1 MQVDV
6 CIEHIS
12 SLFFGSCNWEVYLD
26 MYGALVIPISI
37 FLVISFSHDYLPHKN
52 KKKCI
57 IWNTGLERNRRC
69 FEGKE
74 ENV

>member
-1 MQVDV
+1 MQVYV

-52 KKKCI
+52 KKVH
-57 IWNTGLERNRRC
+57 NLEYWAR
-69 FEGKE
+69 E
-74 ENV
+74 EQKMF